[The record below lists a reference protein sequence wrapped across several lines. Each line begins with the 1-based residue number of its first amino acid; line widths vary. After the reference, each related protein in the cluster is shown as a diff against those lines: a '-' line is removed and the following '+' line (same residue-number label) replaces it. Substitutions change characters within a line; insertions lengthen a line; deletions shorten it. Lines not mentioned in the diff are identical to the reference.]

1 MLIQVNMIQ
10 SVGIGVIM
18 FLIGDQIVRRVE
30 FLQKYCIPAPVVGGL
45 LFTLI
50 HLIGVQT
57 GMFSLKFDQT
67 LKDFFMIGFFSTIG
81 FTASIK
87 IVKQGGIA
95 ILIMFA
101 VSIVMLVV
109 QNIWGISI
117 ARAFGLNPL
126 IGMCASSISLMGGV
140 GTSAALAPIMEANG
154 AAGGLTV
161 GIASA
166 TFGLVMGGLVS
177 GPIARYLIDKK
188 DLLRKA
194 QEADRLGL
202 VEEIDYSKLD
212 NELSEENPESLN
224 TKEFSKGFFLILISM
239 GIGSIISMLIGKTG
253 LVFPAY
259 IGAIFAAAIIRNIAD
274 SGHKALPMKEIDA
287 VGDVF
292 LNIFLAMTI
301 MSLEVWKIAGMAVP
315 LMIILF
321 GHVILLAL
329 FTVFIVYNVA
339 GRNYDSAVL
348 GAGFYGYAMG
358 ATPNA
363 MASMTAVVNRYKRPS
378 PKAFFTVPIVGG
390 FMIDLVMSLIV
401 IGHMNLILSGV
412 L

>member
-10 SVGIGVIM
+10 SVCIGVIM

-67 LKDFFMIGFFSTIG
+67 LKDFFMVGFFSTIG

-101 VSIVMLVV
+101 VSVVMLVI

-224 TKEFSKGFFLILISM
+224 TKEFSKGFFLIMISM

-274 SGHKALPMKEIDA
+274 SGHKVLPMKEIDA